1 MNRSAKEADN
11 VKLLNGKCDLHTH
24 SQASDGMQPS
34 SENVRIAHNKGLAA
48 VAITDHDTVAGVE
61 EALAA
66 GEEYGI
72 VVVPGVEIS
81 TRLKGKEIH
90 VLGYYVDI
98 KNPEFLNRLETLRR
112 TREERNILILE
123 KLNELGLVISMEDV
137 IRVMGRPLEKDET
150 VGRPHIADTLVAKG
164 YVSNMREA
172 FDLYLAEGKPGFVSV
187 PRVTPEDAFA
197 WIRAV
202 GGTPVLAHP
211 GLYGDDELVRKIIE
225 HGHPAGIEVY
235 HSDHGPEE
243 EKRYLAMA
251 KQYNL
256 IVTGGSDFHGARQG
270 VVFHGDLGSVTVD
283 ASVLSQLYEAGSGK

>member
-1 MNRSAKEADN
+1 MNISQREAGN
-11 VKLLNGKCDLHTH
+11 RELPARYCDLHTH

-34 SENVRIAHNKGLAA
+34 SENVRIAYNKGLAA

-72 VVVPGVEIS
+72 IVVPGVEIS
-81 TRLKGKEIH
+81 TRLEGKEIH
-90 VLGYYVDI
+90 VLGYYVDV
-98 KNPEFLNRLETLRR
+98 KDLEFLNRLETLRR

-123 KLNELGLVISMEDV
+123 KLNELGLTISMEDV
-137 IRVMGRPLEKDET
+137 IQVIGRPLVKDET
-150 VGRPHIADTLVAKG
+150 IGRPHIADTLVAKG

-172 FDLYLAEGKPGFVSV
+172 FDRYLAEGKPGFVSV

-197 WIRAV
+197 WIRAA

-235 HSDHGPEE
+235 HSDHGPED

-251 KQYNL
+251 EEYNL

-270 VVFHGDLGSVTVD
+270 VVFHGDLGSVTVET
-283 ASVLSQLYEAGSGK
+283 SVLSELYEARSRK